1 MITAPP
7 TFRGEFETH
16 VTVRADSPATL
27 DAFER
32 FAGAR
37 DLKFTHIRLA
47 RGRVCD
53 QPMLTA
59 GFSGAYAEVRA
70 SVDRLVADVVA
81 AGFPV
86 VRTKIEATPWAEG
99 VPADDEQARAL
110 GPGYYFEHHVKLLLP
125 AGTDGDAL
133 AAVAAAHAAH
143 LSANARRT
151 RADGGAERFVTQ
163 RCRLVGD
170 ADAAARARELL
181 VDLELRGYEI
191 LSVEREFVVHDSDE
205 SVDAGWIDERR
216 ESLTADV
223 RGAVL

>member
-1 MITAPP
+1 MTAPP

-32 FAGAR
+32 YAAAR

-59 GFSGAYAEVRA
+59 GFTGEYDAVRDA
-70 SVDRLVADVVA
+70 VQRLVADVAA

-86 VRTKIEATPWAEG
+86 VRAKIEATPWADG
-99 VPADDEQARAL
+99 VPGDDERARAM

-125 AGTDGDAL
+125 PGADIGAL
-133 AAVAAAHAAH
+133 ASTAAAHAAH

-151 RADGGAERFVTQ
+151 RPDGRAERFVTQ

-170 ADAAARARELL
+170 ASAAARAHALLAEL
-181 VDLELRGYEI
+181 ESGGYEI

-205 SVDAGWIDERR
+205 SVDAGWIDE
-216 ESLTADV
+216 L
-223 RGAVL
+223 GARS